1 MEANPTIVCA
11 HCGSVNRV
19 SRSRLDAG
27 ETSSRG
33 KCHGALSKDEIVAFA
48 QGRPNPPWPV

>member
-48 QGRPNPPWPV
+48 QGRPNPP